1 MEAEVFLLGQWRNFA
16 EMEENL
22 SLPELEAILD
32 ASRKKEHARNRF
44 AAALKGVN
52 IDEDEDSEESTF
64 ERVEIRGKAR
74 LAGVSADQLEFE
86 ELGFGLEPEEEE

>member
-1 MEAEVFLLGQWRNFA
+1 MED
-16 EMEENL
+16 NL

-32 ASRKKEHARNRF
+32 AARKKEYSRNKF

-52 IDEDEDSEESTF
+52 LDEELEEESHF
-64 ERVEIRGKAR
+64 ERAEARGKAR
-74 LAGVSADQLEFE
+74 LAGISVDQLEFE